1 MAFFLTKTGTI
12 ERYLGA
18 NIWCGYYCQMTAS
31 SFFWLDVSL
40 SFALRGYQM
49 LRLDIT
55 QRVRTLATRERLIA
69 RISAHKRK
77 SRKSILDVWTLLF
90 TLLFRSILNFKM
102 LYKLI
107 LNEYTLT

>member
-1 MAFFLTKTGTI
+1 
-12 ERYLGA
+12 
-18 NIWCGYYCQMTAS
+18 
-31 SFFWLDVSL
+31 
-40 SFALRGYQM
+40 M